1 MKEKD
6 KREGKE
12 RRKIVYKKK
21 EEEKEEDMKKHVLI
35 KWFTPS

>member
-12 RRKIVYKKK
+12 RRKIVYEKK
-21 EEEKEEDMKKHVLI
+21 EEEKEEDIKKHVLA
-35 KWFTPS
+35 KWSTSS